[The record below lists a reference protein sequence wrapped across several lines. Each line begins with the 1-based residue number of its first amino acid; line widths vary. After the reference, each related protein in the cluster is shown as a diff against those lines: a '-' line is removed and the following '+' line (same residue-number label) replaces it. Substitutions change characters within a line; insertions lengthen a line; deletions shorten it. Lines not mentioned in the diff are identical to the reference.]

1 MVPFRNMKEEVTST
15 RGLIKHLKLERSDIT
30 AIYFYAILSGLIQL
44 SLPLGIQA
52 ILGFVLGA
60 TMVTSVYVLI
70 FIIILAVL
78 IVGYLQI
85 RQMKIIEKIQ
95 QKIFVNFAFE
105 FAEKIPNMDL
115 KKADQYYLPEK
126 INHFF
131 ETINIQKGV
140 SKLLIEIPAAT
151 IQIIFGLVLLSLYH
165 SLFLISSL
173 LLIAILW
180 TIFKISGRKGIET
193 SINESNNKYD
203 VIAWLEELGRVIKS
217 FKYSQGSHLNLIK
230 TDRKLLEYITSRKS
244 HFSVLLFQ
252 FKSLVFLKVAITAIM
267 LILGTSLLFNQKINI
282 GQFVAAEI
290 VILTIIGAMEKLITS
305 LEYVYDVITGMLK
318 INRVLDFP
326 NEKEGKLILTSKELN
341 ITMSNMTFSYSEK
354 KEIFQDVSLRIPA
367 KAVTCISG
375 EENSGKST
383 FLKLL
388 TGSYMDF
395 KGSIQFNDLPLK
407 NYSFESLRSQ
417 MGIFLYDQDIFEG
430 TLYENITLGRNETSI
445 EHIMEIAKKSGLE
458 NFISFFPDSFE
469 SMIDP
474 MGRKLPSTTIRKILL
489 LRALINNPVLLVLEE
504 PWLQFDEETKQNLQH
519 YLLSLGKEK
528 TVVISTND
536 KEFIKKCDIHYTI
549 SNGSINK
556 IEK

>member
-180 TIFKISGRKGIET
+180 TIFKITGRKGIET

-318 INRVLDFP
+318 INRVLEFP

>member
-354 KEIFQDVSLRIPA
+354 KEIFQDVSLKIPA

-536 KEFIKKCDIHYTI
+536 KEFIKRCDIHYTI

>member
-1 MVPFRNMKEEVTST
+1 MKEEVTST

-354 KEIFQDVSLRIPA
+354 KEIFQDVSLKIPA

-536 KEFIKKCDIHYTI
+536 KEFIKRCDIHYTI

>member
-1 MVPFRNMKEEVTST
+1 MKEEVTST

-354 KEIFQDVSLRIPA
+354 KEIFQDVSLKIPA

-489 LRALINNPVLLVLEE
+489 LGR
-504 PWLQFDEETKQNLQH
+504 
-519 YLLSLGKEK
+519 
-528 TVVISTND
+528 
-536 KEFIKKCDIHYTI
+536 
-549 SNGSINK
+549 
-556 IEK
+556 

>member
-1 MVPFRNMKEEVTST
+1 MKEEVTST

-180 TIFKISGRKGIET
+180 TIFKITGRKGIET

-318 INRVLDFP
+318 INRVLEFP

-354 KEIFQDVSLRIPA
+354 KEIFQDVSLKIPA

>member
-318 INRVLDFP
+318 INRVLEFP

-536 KEFIKKCDIHYTI
+536 KEFIKRCDIHYTI

>member
-1 MVPFRNMKEEVTST
+1 MKEEVTNT

-70 FIIILAVL
+70 FIIISAVL

-180 TIFKISGRKGIET
+180 TIFKITGRKGIET

-230 TDRKLLEYITSRKS
+230 TDKKLLDYIKARKS
-244 HFSVLLFQ
+244 HFSVLIFQ

-267 LILGTSLLFNQKINI
+267 LILGTSLLFSQKINI

-290 VILTIIGAMEKLITS
+290 IILTIISAMEKLITS

-318 INRVLDFP
+318 INRVLEFP

-354 KEIFQDVSLRIPA
+354 KEIFQDVSLRIPS

-536 KEFIKKCDIHYTI
+536 KDFIKKCDIHYTI

>member
-180 TIFKISGRKGIET
+180 TIFKITGRKGIET

-318 INRVLDFP
+318 INRVLEFP

-536 KEFIKKCDIHYTI
+536 KEFIKRCDIHYTI